1 MMKKLTVILVIACI
15 MTLTQGAMARD
26 NSGNDVVRILAVG
39 NSFSEDALDTYF
51 HGLCR
56 AAGKKVIVG
65 NMIIGGCTIDRHM
78 LDARADSADY
88 RFRRTGLN
96 GTQITVDRVRPSQGI
111 GSDCWD
117 YVSFQQASGLSGHYD
132 SYAALPALIAFVDSL
147 VAGQPRYMWHQTWAY
162 APGSNHQAFPS
173 YGCDQHMMYDSIMSA
188 SRRAVADNPAI
199 SVLIPSGT
207 AIQKARAAS
216 GNPDFTRDGYHLDN
230 VIGKY
235 IAACTWFEAI
245 FGESVLGNSY
255 IPDGLSPE
263 EARFAQKAAHQACMD
278 PFGDKN

>member
-1 MMKKLTVILVIACI
+1 MMKKLTEILVFACI
-15 MTLTQGAMARD
+15 LTLTQGAMARD
-26 NSGNDVVRILAVG
+26 NSGDSVVRILALG

-51 HGLCR
+51 HSVCR

-65 NMIIGGCTIDRHM
+65 DMIIGGCTIDRHL

-96 GTQITVDRVRPSQGI
+96 GTQITVDRVRPSQSI
-111 GSDCWD
+111 GSDSWD
-117 YVSFQQASGLSGHYD
+117 YVCFQQASAQSGHYS
-132 SYAALPALIAFVDSL
+132 SYASLPALIAFVDSL
-147 VAGQPRYMWHQTWAY
+147 VTGHPRYMWHQTWAY
-162 APGSNHQAFPS
+162 APASTHPAFPS
-173 YGCDQHMMYDSIMSA
+173 YGSDQHMMYDSIMSA
-188 SRRAVADNPAI
+188 NRRALADNPVI

-230 VIGKY
+230 IIGRY

-245 FGESVLGNSY
+245 FGEPVIGNGY
-255 IPDGLSPE
+255 IPDGLSTE
-263 EARFAQKAAHQACMD
+263 EARFAQKVAHEACLD
-278 PFGDKN
+278 PFGENR